1 MTTKEECD
9 KEFKEVLG
17 EDYPYTLNN
26 IKIEDIEAYLN
37 ATGKTDQEKTVI
49 FKRIIGGKRC
59 MSICDNNLSDAACR
73 HKKRFYFGLAQ
84 VTGFDPTKVRHHLI
98 YNNSNNVDVDLRHV
112 MLEFNEAIE
121 ENEELFYENLTKLDE
136 LYKLGNKNIDEI
148 NDLED
153 FVIENYVYFYLKN
166 QTEKKNQS
174 NPDNNKSILSNFKH
188 ENVDLTEDFN
198 IIILDDAEK
207 FETIN
212 SNILESLKIIY
223 NDLIPNNS
231 IIFIP
236 KPDDLKID
244 YEKDFLW
251 YITPDKQAPPL
262 SSYYGIEYGSLKFKS
277 IKTKKTTM
285 QNRLRSV
292 FSPRRRSAS
301 LTLGRG
307 KKKLFKKNTSRKSL
321 SQKNFLKKSLIKKL
335 KKNTSRKS
343 VIKKLKKNTS
353 RKSVRRKK

>member
-9 KEFKEVLG
+9 KEFKEVFG

-37 ATGKTDQEKTVI
+37 STGKTDQEKTEI

-59 MSICDNNLSDAACR
+59 LSICDDNLSDAACR
-73 HKKRFYFGLAQ
+73 HKKRFYFGLVH
-84 VTGFDPTKVRHHLI
+84 VTGFDPTIRHHLI
-98 YNNSNNVDVDLRHV
+98 YNNSNNVNVDLRHV
-112 MLEFNEAIE
+112 MLEFKEGIE
-121 ENEELFYENLTKLDE
+121 ENEEQFYKNLIKLDE
-136 LYKLGNKNIDEI
+136 LYEFGNIKVNDNIDEI
-148 NDLED
+148 NDLEK
-153 FVIENYVYFYLKN
+153 FVIKNYVYFYLKN

-198 IIILDDAEK
+198 VIILDDAEK

-212 SNILESLKIIY
+212 SNILENFKIIY
-223 NDLIPNNS
+223 NDLIRNNS

-244 YEKDFLW
+244 YEKDFLR

-262 SSYYGIEYGSLKFKS
+262 SSYYEIEHGSLKFKS
-277 IKTKKTTM
+277 IKTKKKTM

-292 FSPRRRSAS
+292 FSSRRRSAS
-301 LTLGRG
+301 VTLGQG
-307 KKKLFKKNTSRKSL
+307 KKKLFKKNTFRKSV
-321 SQKNFLKKSLIKKL
+321 SQKKQ
-335 KKNTSRKS
+335 KNTSRKS
-343 VIKKLKKNTS
+343 KKKKKPKTLK
-353 RKSVRRKK
+353 KSVRRKK